1 LEQADENEPWREPI
15 SPTDIPQNALL
26 QNVPCHAISCFNQ
39 MSKLCTST
47 PRKWPSVEFIFILA
61 NLLAEIVQAIYAVNP
76 PPPGA
81 PNKRLSYYL
90 LEERLDKFYLEIPEH
105 LQIRVVGDG
114 MIPDPTSS
122 PPPHFFALHLMYWC
136 SAILLHRPLYVS
148 CPLVALVCRCLLGS
162 IVYEENDT
170 EPLFLNSPQ
179 RSKR

>member
-1 LEQADENEPWREPI
+1 MSHGESQY
-15 SPTDIPQNALL
+15 PQLIFRKTPCFKMYRATRSVASTRCQSYVRQYHASGLL
-26 QNVPCHAISCFNQ
+26 WSSSSF
-39 MSKLCTST
+39 
-47 PRKWPSVEFIFILA
+47 LA

-81 PNKRLSYYL
+81 PNKRLSYFL

-148 CPLVALVCRCLLGS
+148 CPLVEFVCRCLLGS
-162 IVYEENDT
+162 TVYEENDT
-170 EPLFLNSPQ
+170 EQLFLNSPR